1 MVVSRRADHESSVR
15 KEPLFTPGRSQR
27 LAWGVIISHH
37 AGNLFAPGVVDGG
50 RERREEETAAILG
63 CARGTVKSRLSR
75 ALKSLRTEIAKE
87 GDA

>member
-1 MVVSRRADHESSVR
+1 M
-15 KEPLFTPGRSQR
+15 
-27 LAWGVIISHH
+27 
-37 AGNLFAPGVVDGG
+37 
-50 RERREEETAAILG
+50 ERREELLEALGDLREEARWTIACRFFLGLSEEETAAILG